1 VTVKRLCIV
10 TTTDLIVRCFLRDL
24 LRELAAR
31 YDVTLVVNTEDP
43 ALISQNGIQVRLRP
57 LRIARKIAP
66 IADFLALVRLL
77 ALFLRG
83 RYDGVVSIAP
93 KAGLLTAIA
102 GWISRVPFRC
112 HVFQGEVWATATPV
126 KRAVLKLLDRLVAA
140 LSTDILVVSRSQ
152 RDFLE
157 RERVVRPGQAQL
169 VHHGSLCGVEIQR
182 FHPDA
187 AWRNEVRLKL
197 GIPQHGFIILFL
209 GRIARDKG
217 VIDLVKAF
225 RDVAGEHPDAF
236 LVYAGP
242 DEDALSEPIRQSAG
256 VYSGRLRFLEYTET
270 PERSLAAADLVA
282 LPSYRE
288 GFGNVLIEAAAAGI
302 PTLASGIPGIKD
314 AVVHGETGLLHDPR
328 DARAIADGLRQLL
341 RDSALRQRLGT
352 RGRERAVSEFASR
365 DVLRFWTSFLEQRV

>member
-1 VTVKRLCIV
+1 MKRLCVV

-24 LRELAAR
+24 LRELSTR
-31 YDVTLVVNTEDP
+31 YEVTLVVNTDDP
-43 ALISQNGIQVRLRP
+43 HLLSQHGIQARLRP

-66 IADFLALVRLL
+66 AADFLALIRLL

-83 RYDGVVSIAP
+83 HYDGVVSIAP
-93 KAGLLTAIA
+93 KAGLLTAVA
-102 GWISRVPFRC
+102 AWISRIPFRC
-112 HVFQGEVWATATPV
+112 HVFQGEVWATSTGV
-126 KRAVLKLLDRLVAA
+126 KRSLLKLLDRLVAE
-140 LSTDILVVSRSQ
+140 LSTDILAVSRSQ

-157 RERVVRPGQAQL
+157 REKVLPAGQAQL
-169 VHHGSLCGVEIQR
+169 VHRGSLCGVEVER
-182 FHPDA
+182 FHPNS
-187 AWRNEVRLKL
+187 AWRSEVRLKL

-217 VIDLVKAF
+217 VIDLVQAF
-225 RDVAGEHPDAF
+225 RAVAGEYPDAF

-242 DEDALSEPIRQSAG
+242 DEDDLSEIIRQSAG
-256 VYSGRLRFLEYTET
+256 DYGGRLRFLEYTEA
-270 PERSLAAADLVA
+270 PERSLAGADLVA

-302 PTLASGIPGIKD
+302 PTLASGIPGIED

-328 DARAIADGLRQLL
+328 DARAIAEGLRQLL
-341 RDSALRQRLGT
+341 QDSTLRTRLGM
-352 RGRERAVSEFASR
+352 RGHERAVSEFSSR